1 MRNSSRIILALAATI
16 SMTAAACGSD
26 SSDSSDAVTVAA
38 VEVLD
43 ENTEALADTGDRF
56 AGRR

>member
-16 SMTAAACGSD
+16 SMTAAACG
-26 SSDSSDAVTVAA
+26 SDSSDAVTVAA